1 MWWPLPSRSFV
12 ITTAVAATIASAW
25 MAMAAPATI
34 KVDGVKIV
42 SDVPAIVPVGG
53 KSAYVPLRAVSG
65 GLGAYT
71 KFDAK
76 SNTIEVTRGN
86 DVLTMKIGD
95 QHANLNGHPIM
106 LKHAPFVVRGR
117 TMVALSTVASALG
130 SSVHMNPTRS
140 SIDVD
145 TPGAPA
151 AVEAG
156 AQDDSQ

>member
-1 MWWPLPSRSFV
+1 MWWQLPSRSFV
-12 ITTAVAATIASAW
+12 MTTVVVATVASAW

-53 KSAYVPLRAVSG
+53 KGAYVPLRAVSG

-71 KFDAK
+71 KFDART
-76 SNTIEVTRGN
+76 NTIEVTRGN

-95 QHANLNGHPIM
+95 QQANLNGHAIV
-106 LKHAPFVVRGR
+106 LKHAPFLVRGR

-130 SSVHMNPTRS
+130 SSVHMNKTRS

-151 AVEAG
+151 SVEAG
-156 AQDDSQ
+156 AQDDGQ